1 MHFSSPI
8 EVTEM
13 KILQMNANV
22 THDQM
27 FSSESYASQH
37 TSPSHQASAV
47 PLFTTKDDHTLA
59 QATIQNSVTDVDVKF
74 TATSE
79 ENQKERTNTF
89 SSTLISFDDESRIKP
104 NLSSTQVYRFLDT
117 IVPIA
122 SSTKDN
128 LIKINHTKSAT
139 KIGSEVVFQETIEN
153 GSTHKNSNTTNAL
166 LEKNSLMDLDP
177 STARKG
183 VVSSVLNKLR
193 EIIRKAVNNVMR
205 RRVDS
210 ENYDD
215 MSEEALIVL
224 VNFEIESGILMRLI
238 NEELVNKLKDTNVS
252 VDYIDEIV
260 EDLLPGIRRIIL
272 LEISLWKVGNIN
284 SVKVV

>member
-1 MHFSSPI
+1 
-8 EVTEM
+8 
-13 KILQMNANV
+13 
-22 THDQM
+22 
-27 FSSESYASQH
+27 
-37 TSPSHQASAV
+37 
-47 PLFTTKDDHTLA
+47 
-59 QATIQNSVTDVDVKF
+59 
-74 TATSE
+74 
-79 ENQKERTNTF
+79 
-89 SSTLISFDDESRIKP
+89 
-104 NLSSTQVYRFLDT
+104 
-117 IVPIA
+117 
-122 SSTKDN
+122 
-128 LIKINHTKSAT
+128 
-139 KIGSEVVFQETIEN
+139 
-153 GSTHKNSNTTNAL
+153 
-166 LEKNSLMDLDP
+166 MDLDP

-183 VVSSVLNKLR
+183 VVSSVRNKLR

-238 NEELVNKLKDTNVS
+238 NEELDNKLLDTNVS
-252 VDYIDEIV
+252 VDYIDELV